1 MTDVTVPEGLSGHS
15 AAEEPDRHLFVDID
29 ADVVA
34 VRPPDR

>member
-1 MTDVTVPEGLSGHS
+1 MTDVTVPERLSGHS
-15 AAEEPDRHLFVDID
+15 AAEEPDLHLVVD